1 MEQVTGNV
9 FTDVTLRG
17 CNPSFVVTS
26 DGVVVVDT
34 PQLPTRA
41 VAMRKAAE
49 THGPIRYLINTE
61 HHVDHIFGNHY
72 FKGAGTVVQH
82 QGVYDNFMKEG
93 QQPDAYDYAV
103 EAIPTDDPDGAA
115 ILPDRAAYYAD
126 LNRGGIVFTGDL
138 TLRVGDHT
146 FHLLYT
152 PGHTPGQI
160 CVHVPEERLV
170 LTGDTVFSEC
180 QTWLMTSDVEQWLKA
195 LDRIAALDVDK
206 IIPGH
211 GPVTTPA
218 YLATQRAVLLDWEA
232 AVADAVAK
240 GWSRE
245 ETIARVNFADL
256 YPVDV
261 GQGYMMEHIQTNNA
275 GSLWD
280 KLTARRSPVPTG

>member
-1 MEQVTGNV
+1 
-9 FTDVTLRG
+9 
-17 CNPSFVVTS
+17 
-26 DGVVVVDT
+26 
-34 PQLPTRA
+34 
-41 VAMRKAAE
+41 
-49 THGPIRYLINTE
+49 
-61 HHVDHIFGNHY
+61 
-72 FKGAGTVVQH
+72 
-82 QGVYDNFMKEG
+82 
-93 QQPDAYDYAV
+93 
-103 EAIPTDDPDGAA
+103 
-115 ILPDRAAYYAD
+115 
-126 LNRGGIVFTGDL
+126 
-138 TLRVGDHT
+138 
-146 FHLLYT
+146 
-152 PGHTPGQI
+152 
-160 CVHVPEERLV
+160 
-170 LTGDTVFSEC
+170 
-180 QTWLMTSDVEQWLKA
+180 MTSDVEQWLKA